1 MTTFLFIIS
10 SFVSDNPSHFDFTNG
25 KNTEWVSLNIY
36 TSPWWLS
43 LWPLGCLPVM
53 VMGGGGDMYTGKK
66 NICAHFLWPFYLVFL
81 QMTKNLKK
89 NCKYLI
95 WKWLIQQW
103 RFYKNNLDVSLID
116 VVCITIFK
124 LTRPINFSSPYL
136 YDEIMKQ
143 HPSFANGH
151 TTLNAPLLVR
161 SAKLSN
167 VGSGQYL
174 DGWPPGNTRCCWLF
188 FWHYYVFIFWLFSV
202 KCWGYPLFEIT
213 CFIVVISG
221 HSGLIPYS
229 CNVSYNNLIEAF
241 SIFNYGLG
249 R

>member
-1 MTTFLFIIS
+1 MYWAHFLWRPSYLLFLVLYLITRLTLTSLTVKTLSVSHSIFI
-10 SFVSDNPSHFDFTNG
+10 H
-25 KNTEWVSLNIY
+25 
-36 TSPWWLS
+36 
-43 LWPLGCLPVM
+43 PLGGCLYGHWAVFLLWWWE
-53 VMGGGGDMYTGKK
+53 VGGICILEK

-188 FWHYYVFIFWLFSV
+188 FSM
-202 KCWGYPLFEIT
+202 
-213 CFIVVISG
+213 
-221 HSGLIPYS
+221 
-229 CNVSYNNLIEAF
+229 N
-241 SIFNYGLG
+241 
-249 R
+249 